1 MLSLV
6 FPERVISLNN
16 SAGLSINQDISVV
29 NTLTLTSGK
38 LTLGSNHLTLG
49 LNATVGGTPSASNM
63 IIASGDG
70 ELRKRFSAA
79 NLDAFTFPVGTGT
92 SYTPVVLDFISGT
105 FGADAYMRV
114 RVKNEKSS
122 FLNSNISTY
131 LNRNWIVEPFD
142 ITSPNYSIQLYF
154 NPAATTSGGDF
165 FTSSNMAIGD
175 LKPVKYSDGTWY
187 QPNDG
192 LFTNA
197 TPQGTAGV
205 VVSDYLV
212 WNNLMS
218 FSEFGGAG
226 GSNQPLPVELLSFN
240 ASCVED
246 KNILTWQTAS
256 EHNSSHFDI
265 EKSRDGETWD
275 VIGQQN
281 AAGNSNELLSYQFV
295 DAEKNNST
303 VYYRLN
309 QVDFDGK
316 NEYFGPVALT
326 CEQISFEA
334 STLPNPSNGNFWIK
348 IQSNEGSSAKINLV
362 DVKGN
367 VLLTNDITI
376 QEGINVYPV
385 SHLLESGMYFIQIQN
400 TKDQKITVL
409 KHLQN

>member
-1 MLSLV
+1 M
-6 FPERVISLNN
+6 
-16 SAGLSINQDISVV
+16 
-29 NTLTLTSGK
+29 
-38 LTLGSNHLTLG
+38 
-49 LNATVGGTPSASNM
+49 
-63 IIASGDG
+63 
-70 ELRKRFSAA
+70 RKRFSAA
-79 NLDAFTFPVGTGT
+79 NLDAFTFPVSTGT
-92 SYTPVVLDFISGT
+92 SYTPVVLDFHSGN

-165 FTSSNMAIGD
+165 FTSSSMTIGE

-192 LFTNA
+192 PFTNA

-205 VVSDYLV
+205 VVSDHLV

-240 ASCVED
+240 AACVED
-246 KNILTWQTAS
+246 QNILTWQTAS

-265 EKSRDGETWD
+265 ERSRDGQTWN
-275 VIGQQN
+275 VIGQQT
-281 AAGNSNELLSYQFV
+281 AAGNSTELLSYQFV
-295 DAEKNNST
+295 DAEKNNAT
-303 VYYRLN
+303 LYYRLN
-309 QVDFDGK
+309 QVDVDGK
-316 NEYFGPVALT
+316 NEYFGPVALD
-326 CEQISFEA
+326 CDKNYFEA

-348 IQSNEGSSAKINLV
+348 IQSNEVSSAKLKLV
-362 DVKGN
+362 DVKGD
-367 VLLTNDITI
+367 VLLTNDISI

-385 SHLLESGMYFIQIQN
+385 SHLLESGMYFIHIQN
-400 TKDQKITVL
+400 SKDQKITVL